1 MKKTTNYQLNKPEA
15 GDPLRLA
22 DFNQNSDIL
31 DAALSNLN
39 AALGSKAEQSALA
52 AVTAAAPK
60 IAIGSYVGTDA
71 SGSSDPNRL
80 TFDFAPK
87 ALFVWGPYD
96 HGQGIRGQQLYVHLN
111 GTASRCT
118 TTWNG
123 NTVEWYTGLP
133 NYQLNTSGDTYCYLA
148 IG

>member
-1 MKKTTNYQLNKPEA
+1 MKKTVNYQLNKPEA

-31 DAALSNLN
+31 DAALNNLN
-39 AALGSKAEQSALA
+39 AALGGKAEQSALA

-71 SGSSDPNRL
+71 SGSGAPNSL

-87 ALFVWGPYD
+87 ALFVWGNAYVA
-96 HGQGIRGQQLYVHLN
+96 QAIRGQNMQAVSPDKDA
-111 GTASRCT
+111 TCT

-123 NTVEWYTGLP
+123 NTVQWYAGYP
-133 NYQLNTSGDTYCYLA
+133 AWQMNYNGKTYCYLA